1 MTLAQVFSFEIC
13 EVFKNTFFYRTP
25 LVAASEYIK
34 LLFSDKSSTSK
45 KVIFIENDI
54 ILDKNDDIAEVLKIF
69 FTNAV
74 PKLDI
79 L

>member
-1 MTLAQVFSFEIC
+1 M
-13 EVFKNTFFYRTP
+13 
-25 LVAASEYIK
+25 AASEYIK
-34 LLFSDKSSTSK
+34 LLFSDKSSTFNK
-45 KVIFIENDI
+45 AIFIENDI

>member
-1 MTLAQVFSFEIC
+1 M
-13 EVFKNTFFYRTP
+13 
-25 LVAASEYIK
+25 AASEYIK